1 MMMKKP
7 VIAIVGPTAVGKTR
21 LSVEV
26 AEKFHGE
33 IISGDSMQ
41 VYQGLDIGTAKITEV
56 EKHGIPHY
64 MIDTKR
70 PSDSFSVADYQ
81 AYVQQYINEIS
92 SQQKLP
98 IIAGGSGLYIQAALY
113 DYNFSDQRRD
123 DEVTRRLEE
132 ELDNHGVTTLHNRL
146 KKIDPNQ
153 AAKIHPNNHR
163 RVIRALEIY
172 QTTGLT
178 MTAYQKQQKRDS
190 PYNPLFIGLE
200 MDRKLLYQ
208 RINARVDYMLK
219 QGLLDEVEMLYNQ
232 GFENCQSMR
241 GIGYKEFIPYF
252 KGEQSLIQATETLKQ
267 NSRRFAKRQYT
278 WFKNKLDVHWY
289 TITPE
294 TIDETFRKI
303 LDDLAGM
310 LGRV

>member
-1 MMMKKP
+1 MKKP

-21 LSVEV
+21 LSIEV
-26 AEKFHGE
+26 AESFNGE

-41 VYQGLDIGTAKITEV
+41 VYRGLDIGTAKISEE

-64 MIDTKR
+64 MIDTKY

-81 AYVQQYINEIS
+81 AHVQQYINEIS
-92 SQQKLP
+92 SHQKLP

-113 DYNFSDQRRD
+113 DYNFSDQKRD
-123 DEVTRRLEE
+123 SEVTRRLEE
-132 ELDNHGVTTLHNRL
+132 ELDNQGVLTLYNRL
-146 KKIDPNQ
+146 KKIDPEQ

-172 QTTGLT
+172 QTTGMT
-178 MTAYQKQQKRDS
+178 MSEYQKEQKRVS
-190 PYNPLFIGLE
+190 PYNPIFIGLE
-200 MDRKLLYQ
+200 MDRKLLYE
-208 RINARVDYMLK
+208 RINARVDNMLE
-219 QGLLDEVEMLYNQ
+219 QGLLDEVEMLYKQ

-252 KGEQSLIQATETLKQ
+252 KGEQSLIQATETLKR

-278 WFKNKLDVHWY
+278 WFKNKLDVQWY

-310 LGRV
+310 LRRI